1 MVLTQAARG
10 LIRGDAGSSPAADQ
24 ADDGGRIA
32 ALLCFDEMQITDVFT
47 AVALKGACAVFSH
60 SVPTF
65 LRADGPGRSGAWTVV
80 RQPAAM
86 SLQPPAD
93 VCSPWAAAKAV

>member
-10 LIRGDAGSSPAADQ
+10 LIRGDSGPSPAADA

-47 AVALKGACAVFSH
+47 AVALKGAIAVS
-60 SVPTF
+60 
-65 LRADGPGRSGAWTVV
+65 
-80 RQPAAM
+80 PAT
-86 SLQPPAD
+86 D
-93 VCSPWAAAKAV
+93 SPYP